1 MTAIPLL
8 SGIVA
13 NNQAEF
19 SQSYPLNLEPLA
31 LDNKI
36 AKGQLRATSGTL
48 PLDNGPGM
56 DRGGVNWN
64 DQCYRVMGTKLVHVS
79 STGVVTELG
88 DVGGTG
94 PVTFDFGF
102 DRLGIR
108 SGTSLFYYDGT
119 TLSQVTDED
128 LGPVKDFIWID
139 GYYMTTDGTY
149 VIVTELSDP
158 FQILPLKYGSAEE
171 DPDMVTGLV
180 KLRNE
185 PYVMGR
191 YTIQVFRNV
200 GGNGFPFSNLRGASI
215 PYGCVSPSAKCL
227 FAETF
232 AFVGSAKGEAL
243 GVYLAGQGTATK
255 VSTRAVDDALAAVA
269 DPTSIVCENRTYRN
283 ERRLFVHLP
292 TESWV
297 FLFDCSQAVQT
308 EVWYRV
314 QSGVGQPY
322 RIRNAT
328 ACYGQMIVGD
338 LNSAAIGTLSDSIMT
353 HFGETPEWQFDC
365 GLVYNKGRGFIMK
378 SVELIG
384 LPGRMPHGTQA
395 TIFMS
400 MTRDGQTWGVER
412 RLDAGSAGERSKRL
426 QWRPQTSFRNYAGI
440 RFRGYDVSMPG
451 FAACEAE
458 IMPLAV

>member
-1 MTAIPLL
+1 MVAIPLL

-13 NNQAEF
+13 DNAAEF
-19 SQSYPLNLEPLA
+19 NQSYPINLEPLA

-48 PLDNGPGM
+48 PFTNGPGIG
-56 DRGGVNWN
+56 RGGCNWN
-64 DQCYRVMGTKLVHVS
+64 DQCYRVMGTMLVHVS
-79 STGVVTELG
+79 ATGVVTNIG
-88 DVGGTG
+88 DVGGVG

-102 DRLGIR
+102 DRMGIR
-108 SGTSLFYYDGT
+108 SGANLFYYDGT

-158 FQILPLKYGSAEE
+158 FQVLPLKYGSAEE
-171 DPDMVTGLV
+171 DPDMVTGIL
-180 KLRNE
+180 KLRAE
-185 PYVMGR
+185 PYILGR

-200 GGNGFPFSNLRGASI
+200 GGNGFPFSNLAGASI
-215 PYGCVSPSAKCL
+215 PYGCVSASAKCL
-227 FAETF
+227 YAETF
-232 AFVGSAKGEAL
+232 AFVGSARNEAL
-243 GVYLAGQGTATK
+243 GVYMAGQGTASK
-255 VSTRAVDDALAAVA
+255 ISTRAVDDALAAVS
-269 DPTSIVCENRTYRN
+269 DPTSIVLENRTYRD

-297 FLFDCSQAVQT
+297 FLRDASEAVGT

-314 QSGVGQPY
+314 QSGIRQPY
-322 RIRNAT
+322 RIRNAV
-328 ACYGQMIVGD
+328 ACYGKMIVDD
-338 LNSAAIGTLSDSIMT
+338 LNSDAIGLLSDSVSS
-353 HFGETPEWQFDC
+353 HFGEVAQWQFDC
-365 GLVYNKGRGFIMK
+365 GLIYNMGRGFIFK
-378 SVELIG
+378 TVELIG

-400 MTRDGQTWGVER
+400 MSRDGQTWSVER
-412 RLDAGSAGERSKRL
+412 RLDAGTAGGRGKRL
-426 QWRPQTSFRNYAGI
+426 QWRPQSNFGNYAGI
-440 RFRGYDVSMPG
+440 RFRGYDLSMPG

-458 IMPLAV
+458 ITALRV